1 MIGDLGHICLQSK
14 LGARIY
20 LDSIPH
26 EGSFKDAL
34 TWGDD
39 YELCFTVPKNKETK
53 LDGILKRLKIKKFK
67 IGEITKDKGIKIFQ
81 GAKEIHLNRKS
92 YNHLNH
98 E

>member
-1 MIGDLGHICLQSK
+1 MIGDLGHICQQSK

-20 LDSIPH
+20 VDSIPY

-67 IGEITKDKGIKIFQ
+67 IGEITRDKGIKIFQ